1 VVARFA
7 AAWLCAAQGVAS
19 AAVITVDC
27 DLGDSIGAALA
38 ALDPAGP
45 HTINLRGICVEAVTI
60 NERARVTI
68 TGDATIDATGTGLP
82 VINIARSHNIFIDGL
97 TLTGGSVGL
106 RAGRGSSINASNV
119 RSHDNQAHGVL
130 VSRNA
135 VLLGS
140 VMQLDHNGGAGI
152 RVDYG
157 VASLDNMTIE
167 DNAGNG
173 VVGAAARIN
182 LLADY
187 DDPSWISRNGG
198 SGIALTSGSR
208 GNFAGPS
215 IAVEGNAGKGV
226 LTAGVSAMNLFAAT
240 VTNNGDTGIDV
251 RGKSHGGF
259 GDLVVSDNGDATNG
273 GGIRVAHH
281 SDVSIDGNVSVTGNG
296 GDALTCDE
304 SSLVVGDLTGF
315 PELECT
321 NVDREPEQRTR

>member
-27 DLGDSIGAALA
+27 DLGESLGAALS

-45 HTINLRGICVEAVTI
+45 HTIKLRGTCVEAVTI
-60 NERARVTI
+60 YERARVTL

-82 VINIARSHNIFIDGL
+82 VINIARSHDIVIDGL

-119 RSHDNQAHGVL
+119 RSHDNAAHGVL
-130 VSRNA
+130 VTRNSIL
-135 VLLGS
+135 VGS

-152 RVDYG
+152 RLDSG
-157 VASLDNMTIE
+157 AASLDNMTIE

-173 VVGAAARIN
+173 VVGAAARIS
-182 LLADY
+182 LLADH

-215 IAVEGNAGKGV
+215 IAIDANSGKGV
-226 LTAGVSAMNLFAAT
+226 LTAGASAMKLFAAT
-240 VTNNGDTGIDV
+240 VTNNAETGIDV
-251 RGKSHGGF
+251 RGASRGEF
-259 GDLVVSDNGDATNG
+259 GDLVVSGNGDATKG
-273 GGIRVAHH
+273 GGIRVAH
-281 SDVSIDGNVSVTGNG
+281 SDISVDGNVSVTGNG

-315 PELECT
+315 PEFECT
-321 NVDREPEQRTR
+321 DAEGEAP